1 MSFFARFR
9 STNKT
14 LPIDL
19 SGIGTDM
26 HSHLIPGIDDGSQNM
41 DQTLIMLSKFESL
54 GYRKVITTPHI
65 ISDVYKNDPHII
77 KEGLKKVRE
86 AAIENGM
93 SIQIEAAAEYYFDET
108 LLHKLRTGEELLTF
122 SGNHVLFEFSFH
134 AKPDRIDELLFEFK
148 TRGYQPV
155 LAHFER
161 YLYWIRKPEQAR
173 TFREQGVLIQINLN
187 SLTGHYGPEI
197 RKQAEKLIDMNC
209 VDLVGTD
216 CHRIE
221 HLMILEKNLS
231 LPYMH
236 KINHLD
242 VKNAYL

>member
-1 MSFFARFR
+1 
-9 STNKT
+9 
-14 LPIDL
+14 
-19 SGIGTDM
+19 M

-41 DQTLIMLSKFESL
+41 DQTLIMLAKFESL

-65 ISDVYKNDPHII
+65 ISDVYKNDPQII
-77 KEGLKKVRE
+77 REGLKKVRE
-86 AAIENGM
+86 AAIEKGL

-108 LLHKLRTGEELLTF
+108 LLQKLRTGEELLTF
-122 SGNHVLFEFSFH
+122 SGKHVLFEFSFH
-134 AKPDRIDELLFEFK
+134 EKPDRIDELLFEFK

-173 TFREQGVLIQINLN
+173 IFREQGVLIQVNLN

-197 RKQAEKLIDMNC
+197 RKQAEKLVDMNC
-209 VDLVGTD
+209 IDLVGTD

-221 HLMILEKNLS
+221 HLMILEKNLA
-231 LPYMH
+231 LPFMH
-236 KINHLD
+236 KINQLD
-242 VKNAYL
+242 LKNSVL